1 MNVIVLIATGRREWG
16 DMSLNLALS
25 IKANNP
31 RQKIALIH
39 TESAIAGLEPLIK
52 LVFDFQY
59 LVHRS
64 DFTTAYEHA
73 FCLKTELYNI
83 SVQMCP
89 SATAFIYLDSD
100 VIMIA
105 GKDPAQWF
113 EEHKDREFTSYCNDI
128 YDYKTGLRSR
138 PDYKFWCNPEEA
150 AAYFGISE
158 TAKMP
163 QINTSFIYFKPSPTV
178 KEFFDLAIEVWK
190 DEGFG
195 AYEDYKGAKP
205 DEFCFNVAAAKS
217 GLLPH
222 QTTYRPIFFRFASE
236 NTEEEYI
243 QQYYKAF
250 GFAGKMAYTQPLI
263 DWYNRA
269 VAYYR
274 KGYGLR
280 TMFEFSKET
289 KNAKDDNQIKLKC
302 KVRTLFREGEVENS
316 NGGIFNPSG
325 VISSQGTEIILFRKE
340 KNMDVYKRKYSH
352 NTAIPHLVYANGK
365 DCEVNI
371 TGLPKDVRVEDFRLV
386 PNSFLKNSPIPFEN
400 YLCTFSLIENNQQDS
415 MTCKIGVARLGSAI
429 SFPFI
434 STIELDRSVNKVEK
448 NWSVICNGED
458 MYVIY
463 SLSPY
468 KVFKF
473 NDDKKIFCELA
484 IKEPNLR
491 WFHHGQFICNSTHPV
506 LIDGYYL
513 MFFHTKEN
521 MVYYHGAVLI
531 NAETLEIEYYT
542 KNSIE
547 LPLRNDGM
555 HKGLHYVSG
564 CAYVAATDSVRLYVG
579 ENDSHSVT
587 VDFDKNE
594 LFTAIKK
601 NKA

>member
-31 RQKIALIH
+31 RQKVALIY
-39 TESAIAGLEPLIK
+39 TESAIAGLESIIK

-64 DFTTAYEHA
+64 DFATAYEHA
-73 FCLKTELYNI
+73 FYLKTELYNI

-128 YDYKTGLRSR
+128 YDYQTGLRSR

-163 QINTSFIYFKPSPTV
+163 QINTSFVYFKPSPTV
-178 KEFFDLAIEVWK
+178 KAFFDLAIEVWK

-222 QTTYRPIFFRFASE
+222 QITYRPIFFRFASE
-236 NTEEEYI
+236 NTEEEYV

-250 GFAGKMAYTQPLI
+250 GFAGKMAYTQNLI

-269 VAYYR
+269 AAYYR

-316 NGGIFNPSG
+316 AGGIFNPSG
-325 VISSQGTEIILFRKE
+325 VILGGKEVILFRKE
-340 KNMDVYKRKYSH
+340 KNMDVYKRQYSH
-352 NTAIPHLVYANGK
+352 NTAIPHLFYNESSTEASIK
-365 DCEVNI
+365 EI
-371 TGLPKDVRVEDFRLV
+371 KEDVRVEDFRVFLAKDRILC
-386 PNSFLKNSPIPFEN
+386 SFSM
-400 YLCTFSLIENNQQDS
+400 IENNMQNFMS
-415 MTCKIGVARLGSAI
+415 CKIGVGAIECMTEI
-429 SFPFI
+429 SFIETPIFKDFETK
-434 STIELDRSVNKVEK
+434 TIEK
-448 NWSVICNGED
+448 NWSFVEHKEQLYC
-458 MYVIY
+458 IY

-468 KVFKF
+468 VLFK
-473 NDDKKIFCELA
+473 KTETGWWQHEVKQ
-484 IKEPNLR
+484 PNLR

-555 HKGLHYVSG
+555 HKTLHYVSG

-587 VDFDKNE
+587 VDFDKND
-594 LFTAIKK
+594 LFTTIKK

>member
-113 EEHKDREFTSYCNDI
+113 EEHKDREFTSYCNDV
-128 YDYKTGLRSR
+128 YDYQTGLRSR

-325 VISSQGTEIILFRKE
+325 VIDANGNETIIFRKE
-340 KNMDVYKRKYSH
+340 KNMDVYKRQYSH
-352 NTAIPHLVYANGK
+352 NTGIPHLLRGLGDN
-365 DCEVNI
+365 EVKI
-371 TGLPKDVRVEDFRLV
+371 KQLPKNVRTEDYRLFKRRAGGE
-386 PNSFLKNSPIPFEN
+386 PYFCCSFSI
-400 YLCTFSLIENNQQDS
+400 IENNMQDS
-415 MTCKIGVARLGSAI
+415 MSCKIGIATLDTSNEMNFKEI
-429 SFPFI
+429 PEIPSFETKSI
-434 STIELDRSVNKVEK
+434 EK
-448 NWSVICNGED
+448 NWSFVEHNRQLYC
-458 MYVIY
+458 VY

-468 KVFKF
+468 ILFK
-473 NDDKKIFCELA
+473 KTETGWWQHEVKQ
-484 IKEPNLR
+484 PNLR